1 MLDKIFFIFVFR
13 INYLIKYNNVM
24 KVRKYCL
31 VMDLWY
37 FLSKGLICYMSFYI
51 KIIYEVMEVDF

>member
-1 MLDKIFFIFVFR
+1 
-13 INYLIKYNNVM
+13 M